1 VRVRVGTSGYSYKEW
16 RGTFYPSDLPS
27 SEMLRFYA
35 TRLDTVEINNTFY
48 RMPTPEM
55 LTRWA
60 GEVGD
65 PFVFVL
71 KAARRIT
78 HERRLS
84 AEAVPEAA
92 RFLETAACLG
102 DRLGPVLF
110 QLPPFLKKDAGR
122 LREFLA
128 SLPASCRAALEFRH
142 ESWFDDEVYEILRER
157 GAALCAS
164 DTDDSGTEGPPLVA
178 TGAWG
183 YLRLRRQDYAAADLA
198 AWVQRIGAQAWSEA
212 FVFFKHEDEG
222 KGPELAARFKELLP
236 RPG

>member
-1 VRVRVGTSGYSYKEW
+1 
-16 RGTFYPSDLPS
+16 
-27 SEMLRFYA
+27 
-35 TRLDTVEINNTFY
+35 
-48 RMPTPEM
+48 EM

-92 RFLETAACLG
+92 RFLETAAC
-102 DRLGPVLF
+102 
-110 QLPPFLKKDAGR
+110 
-122 LREFLA
+122 
-128 SLPASCRAALEFRH
+128 RAALEFRH

-164 DTDDSGTEGPPLVA
+164 DTEESGTEGPPLVA

-183 YLRLRRQDYAAADLA
+183 YLRLRRQDYAPADLA

-236 RPG
+236 RPS